1 MIKKWSL
8 TIPELSG
15 EEVRRAYVYVPTE
28 WAKNPQHRYP
38 VLYMFDGQNVFYD
51 RDATYGKSWGMKE
64 YLERHKV
71 PLIVAAVECSHLP
84 PCKRLCEY
92 SPYSF
97 SARRWGSVT
106 GEGKETMDWFVG
118 VFKPYVDK
126 HFPTEP
132 DREHTFIAGSSMG
145 GLMALY
151 AVTEYNHIFSRAAA
165 LSPALSFS
173 PKEVDAMQKNH
184 PLPKDTAIY
193 MSAGER
199 ELSPTFARRFGK
211 AAQRL
216 LSQGIAADCRII
228 LGGEHCEACW
238 EKEIPLFL
246 PFLMSK

>member
-1 MIKKWSL
+1 MIKKWTL
-8 TIPELSG
+8 TIPDLSG
-15 EEVRRAYVYVPTE
+15 DEIRRAYVYVPTD
-28 WAKNPQHRYP
+28 WAKHPDRRYP

-64 YLERHKV
+64 YLEKHKV

-84 PCKRLCEY
+84 PNKRLCEY
-92 SPYSF
+92 SPFSF
-97 SARRWGSVT
+97 STRHWGSVT
-106 GEGKETMDWFVG
+106 GEGKKTMDWYVD

-126 HFPTEP
+126 HFPTLP
-132 DREHTFIAGSSMG
+132 YRANTFIGGSSMG

-151 AVTEYNHIFSRAAA
+151 AVTEYNHIFSRAAV

-173 PKEVDAMQKNH
+173 PREVDAMQKNN

-199 ELSPTFARRFGK
+199 ELSPASARRFSR
-211 AAQRL
+211 AAQSL

-228 LGGEHCEACW
+228 PAGEHCEACW
-238 EKEIPLFL
+238 EKEIPYFINL
-246 PFLMSK
+246 LMRQ

>member
-1 MIKKWSL
+1 MIKKWTL

-15 EEVRRAYVYVPTE
+15 EEVRRAYVYVPTD
-28 WAKNPQHRYP
+28 WAKHPQRRYS

-51 RDATYGKSWGMKE
+51 KDATYGKSWGMKE
-64 YLERHKV
+64 FLERHKV
-71 PLIVAAVECSHLP
+71 PLIVAAVECSHLL

-97 SARRWGSVT
+97 SARRWGTVT
-106 GEGKETMDWFVG
+106 GEGKETMEWLVN

-126 HFPTEP
+126 HFPTLP
-132 DREHTFIAGSSMG
+132 DREHTFIGGSSMG
-145 GLMALY
+145 GLMSLY
-151 AVTEYNHIFSRAAA
+151 AVTEYNHVFSRAAA

-173 PKEVDAMQKNH
+173 PREVDALLKH
-184 PLPKDTAIY
+184 TRLPGDTIIY

-199 ELSPTFARRFGK
+199 ELSPAAARRFGK
-211 AAQRL
+211 AAQHL

-228 LGGEHCEACW
+228 PDGEHCEACW

-246 PFLMSK
+246 HFLMSK